1 MTRLLQ
7 DANSDSEII
16 DWNGSNYGSLQI
28 FGTWDGCI
36 VTIKGSLDDGENFT
50 ACQGAVLTSDVIT
63 SFLMAPG
70 KVKAFL
76 TNVGVSTSLTCELS
90 PG

>member
-7 DANSDSEII
+7 DANSDGEII

-28 FGTWDGCI
+28 FGVFDGAT
-36 VTIKGSLDDGENFT
+36 VVVKGSLDDGDNFT
-50 ACQGAVLTSDVIT
+50 IVKGGVFRDSLIT

-70 KVKAFL
+70 KVKAFI
-76 TNVGVSTSLTCELS
+76 TGAGASTSITCEIS